1 MSVCIYV
8 CVYECVYAHVCMRV
22 YKCVFCMLL
31 KCKVPFKLQRTEGC
45 LRDLLSI
52 CLSWE
57 SEFRE
62 QPSLTSTS
70 DSLGIPWVRAEGQSS
85 GKGLSSRTQG
95 PRQKQSGRGFLTRD
109 PSAPSARNLW
119 QLLWSSDFSLPST
132 CHPCLPEPALTAPSS
147 GLPVETSRELL
158 AVFTSSPIGEKKTVS
173 SVWL

>member
-1 MSVCIYV
+1 M
-8 CVYECVYAHVCMRV
+8 CVLYAFEVQ
-22 YKCVFCMLL
+22 
-31 KCKVPFKLQRTEGC
+31 VPFKLQRTEGC

-52 CLSWE
+52 YLSWE

-70 DSLGIPWVRAEGQSS
+70 DSLGIPGSGLRASLS
-85 GKGLSSRTQG
+85 GKGLSSRIQG

-109 PSAPSARNLW
+109 PSAPSAPNLW

-147 GLPVETSRELL
+147 SLPVETSRELL
-158 AVFTSSPIGEKKTVS
+158 AIFTSSPIGEKKQCP
-173 SVWL
+173 LCGCKEP